1 MGICEDELGTF
12 YESILESSGS
22 PRDMLTRRELAAL
35 SKDELVERAIELQ
48 TQLSEAQGS
57 VPPSSS
63 REKPERYAERKK
75 KGRAIA
81 FEAKRLIAL
90 KVAYIG
96 WMFHGFQIQKTR
108 EDTVEGRL
116 FEALKRTQ
124 LIEETASMSD
134 VGWSRGGRTDVGV
147 SAIGNVVGVRVRSKQ
162 NVQMDYAKIL
172 NGVLPDG
179 LRVLSWAPAV
189 EAGVMVAGRRP
200 MRENQCF
207 DARNDALSRTYKYL
221 FLKKNLDIGLMREG
235 AKAFIGQH
243 DYRNYC
249 KIDVNDAKA
258 SYVRVILD
266 VQINPVKSSRLCVDQ
281 NLFEIVV
288 KGYAFLWHQIRCM
301 AAVLF
306 RVGSCLEPPSIV
318 ERLLRVDDGAEF
330 SGGKPTYRLASE
342 IPLIL
347 YDCEYPPG
355 VAPFRDY
362 QAPRGMVSKRMDDP
376 FMDTWLQYV
385 MRGSPTD
392 NSGSFLI
399 AAFVLTRFL
408 VPFLVRA
415 AAVTSSFIRE
425 VDAIRI
431 DGGALWADER
441 NSSEPLILDKDPEK
455 LALPKRRREGE
466 EKAPASF

>member
-1 MGICEDELGTF
+1 
-12 YESILESSGS
+12 
-22 PRDMLTRRELAAL
+22 MLSRGELAAL
-35 SKDELVERAIELQ
+35 SKNELVERAIELQ
-48 TQLSEAQGS
+48 TQLAEVQRS
-57 VPPSSS
+57 VPAPNS
-63 REKPERYAERKK
+63 REEKERHSERKR
-75 KGRAIA
+75 KGRSIA

-96 WMFHGFQIQKTR
+96 WMFHGFQIQKSK

-124 LIEETASMSD
+124 LIEESASMSD
-134 VGWSRGGRTDVGV
+134 VDWSRGGRTDVGV
-147 SAIGNVVGVRVRSKQ
+147 SAIGNVVGVRVRCKQ
-162 NVQMDYAKIL
+162 NVEMDYAKIL

-179 LRVLSWAPAV
+179 LRVLSWGPAV
-189 EAGVMVAGRRP
+189 EAGVMVAGRRR

-221 FLKKNLDIGLMREG
+221 FFKKNLDIGLMREG

-249 KIDVNDAKA
+249 KIDVNDTKA

-266 VQINPVKSSRLCVDQ
+266 VQINPVKSSRLCLDQ

-306 RVGSCLEPPSIV
+306 RVGSRLEPPSIV
-318 ERLLRVDDGAEF
+318 ERLLRVGDGAEF

-355 VAPFRDY
+355 IAPFCDY
-362 QAPRGMVSKRMDDP
+362 QAPGGMVSKRMDDP
-376 FMDTWLQYV
+376 FMDTWLRYA
-385 MRGSPTD
+385 MR
-392 NSGSFLI
+392 
-399 AAFVLTRFL
+399 
-408 VPFLVRA
+408 

-425 VDAIRI
+425 VDAIPI
-431 DGGALWADER
+431 EGGALWADER

-455 LALPKRRREGE
+455 LALPKRRREGTIDKKQE
-466 EKAPASF
+466 LHRRKLDRKNKAKSASM